1 MNPWIIAG
9 LCLSGA
15 GVIAWGSA
23 RLQLRWPLLILAVLL
38 AAIAL
43 QLFRAAQGQGGF
55 HDLAAVVAQSFTVLP
70 ALLGMVTGLALAR
83 IRGHRLAWRSPQ
95 IVLARVWPPRRR
107 WSSSPAVDG
116 RGAAGYHPRP

>member
-9 LCLSGA
+9 LCLTGA

-23 RLQLRWPLLILAVLL
+23 RLQLRWPLLVLAALL

-95 IVLARVWPPRRR
+95 IVLTLASMLV
-107 WSSSPAVDG
+107 AG
-116 RGAAGYHPRP
+116 LAAAATLVL